1 MKIAP
6 IAEIKAKFS
15 SYIEQC
21 TKGPVIV
28 TRNGRP
34 AAVLLG
40 ITDEEELERLVLAYS
55 PKFMAL
61 LNAASDRI
69 AKGKGMRHAEFWRA
83 AGKKQA

>member
-6 IAEIKAKFS
+6 VAEVKAKLS

-21 TKGPVIV
+21 AEGPVIV
-28 TRNGRP
+28 TKNGRP

-40 ITDEEELERLVLAYS
+40 VSDEEELERLVLAHT

-61 LNAASDRI
+61 LNSAQVRI
-69 AKGKGMRHAEFWRA
+69 AKGGGIKHAAFWRA
-83 AGKKQA
+83 VTKKQR

>member
-6 IAEIKAKFS
+6 VAEIKAKFS

-21 TKGPVIV
+21 GEGPIIV
-28 TRNGRP
+28 TKNGRP

-40 ITDEEELERLVLAYS
+40 ITDEEELERLVLAYT

-61 LNAASDRI
+61 LNSASNRI
-69 AKGKGMRHAEFWRA
+69 TKGGGMKHTKFWRTV
-83 AGKKQA
+83 GKKQK